1 MDRAEQLRK
10 LSREHHTSLVFARTM
25 AKVAE
30 KGIDEELTE
39 AIQKVTDYYN
49 DELEV
54 HFQHEEHTIF
64 KLLFQEY
71 REHIELATK
80 LVQEHGAMR
89 MLIPTITLDTAK
101 KDLEDFAT
109 VLTNHTHAEER
120 VLFPIIEKIFSDE
133 QLDAVLNF
141 KPLD

>member
-10 LSREHHTSLVFARTM
+10 LSREHHTSLVFARTL
-25 AKVAE
+25 KKTAE
-30 KGIDEELTE
+30 SGNEEELTK
-39 AIQKVTDYYN
+39 AIKDVVDYYN

-64 KLLFQEY
+64 KPLFQGY
-71 REHIELATK
+71 REHVELATK
-80 LVQEHGAMR
+80 LAKEHGAMR
-89 MLIPTITLDTAK
+89 MLIPTITLETAK

-120 VLFPIIEKIFSDE
+120 VLFPIIEKIFTDE